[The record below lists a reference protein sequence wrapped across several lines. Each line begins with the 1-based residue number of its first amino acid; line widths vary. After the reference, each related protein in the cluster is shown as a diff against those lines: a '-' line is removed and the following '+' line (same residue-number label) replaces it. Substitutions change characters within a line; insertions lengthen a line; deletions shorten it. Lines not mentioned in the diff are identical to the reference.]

1 MNAEHR
7 SIVSLEWSVYDAL
20 TVELG
25 YVWNR
30 TFVTGLMEFSELRD
44 VLEEEIKE
52 RIKLWK
58 N

>member
-7 SIVSLEWSVYDAL
+7 SIVSLEWEIYNAL

-30 TFVTGLMEFSELRD
+30 TFETGLMEFSELRD
-44 VLEEEIKE
+44 VLEEEINE
-52 RIKLWK
+52 RIKTWK

>member
-1 MNAEHR
+1 MNSEHR
-7 SIVSLEWSVYDAL
+7 SIVSLEWSLYDAL

-30 TFVTGLMEFSELRD
+30 TFETGLMEFSELRD
-44 VLEEEIKE
+44 VLKEEINE
-52 RIKLWK
+52 RIKTWK